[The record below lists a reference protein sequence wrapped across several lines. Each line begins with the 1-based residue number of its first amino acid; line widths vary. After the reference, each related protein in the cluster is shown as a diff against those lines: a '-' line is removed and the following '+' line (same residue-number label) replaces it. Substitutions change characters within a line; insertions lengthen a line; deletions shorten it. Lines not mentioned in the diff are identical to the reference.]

1 MTLSVTRVSA
11 VLSDWM
17 AVNNEEETIWKWSW
31 PDLKLCPGIYRDLLR
46 KNTKTWVPW
55 SRVETGFSR
64 KQARSVIFYVN
75 LFGNTLYISINI

>member
-1 MTLSVTRVSA
+1 MKIAGSWTATPLYLFGCLMTLSVTRVSA

-46 KNTKTWVPW
+46 KNTKT
-55 SRVETGFSR
+55 
-64 KQARSVIFYVN
+64 
-75 LFGNTLYISINI
+75 

>member
-1 MTLSVTRVSA
+1 MKIAGSWTATPLYLFGCLMTLSVTRVSS

-46 KNTKTWVPW
+46 KNTKT
-55 SRVETGFSR
+55 
-64 KQARSVIFYVN
+64 
-75 LFGNTLYISINI
+75 